1 MPLQLLTL
9 SITPGAWRLFAARK
23 ADPAFLKFSEQVFK
37 RDNNM
42 CQFCGFQART
52 YQEVVNLDHNFRYN
66 KIENLVTACCF
77 CTQCFF
83 LEAVGKNDYGGGTLI
98 YLPEINQAELNGLAH
113 VLFCAIA
120 NATDYRA
127 DAQTVYR
134 SLKLR
139 SQMVEEQLGDGMSNP
154 ATLGQVLIETR
165 EKKASTQD
173 TLLKDLRLLPS
184 RSKFSQQIE
193 EWASAALKELSPAE
207 ET

>member
-1 MPLQLLTL
+1 MALQLLTL
-9 SITPGAWRLFAARK
+9 SVTPGAWRLFAARK
-23 ADPAFLKFSEQVFK
+23 ADPAFLNFSEQVFK
-37 RDNNM
+37 RDNNT
-42 CQFCGFQART
+42 CQFCGFQARS
-52 YQEVVNLDHNFRYN
+52 YQEVVNLDRNFRYN

-77 CTQCFF
+77 CAQCFF

-98 YLPEINQAELNGLAH
+98 YLPEINQAELNGLSH

-127 DAQTVYR
+127 DAQAVYR

-139 SQMVEEQLGDGMSNP
+139 SQLVEEQLGDGMSNP

-165 EKKASTQD
+165 EKNTDNKDA
-173 TLLKDLRLLPS
+173 LLKDLRLLPS

-193 EWASAALKELSPAE
+193 DWAKAALKELSVEA
-207 ET
+207 